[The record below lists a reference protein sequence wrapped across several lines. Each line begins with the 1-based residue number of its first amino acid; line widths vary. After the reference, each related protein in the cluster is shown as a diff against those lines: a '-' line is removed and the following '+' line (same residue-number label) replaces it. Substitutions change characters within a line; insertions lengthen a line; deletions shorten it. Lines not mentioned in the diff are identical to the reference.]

1 MSQYFYSPAQAAII
15 NSSLTLVNMG
25 CDDKITALHTIA
37 IRIMHQLW
45 KGEGTLVV
53 MPSAADREALQAIL
67 NNMGLGE
74 ITLNLCPGMPVT
86 AEDGRE
92 IAERIIR
99 LKKHNHKVDT
109 LPVHTYNAYAD
120 DILSTFE
127 ARFSKA
133 NHEFSW
139 RQMLDYYLK
148 SAPDD
153 RVEKLVGD
161 LSGIAF
167 ECTAEERSELRSFIA
182 DALHLYRRDFE
193 LNRSFTL
200 LPSGIRHDE
209 ALNNRLE
216 EISHTL
222 FVLREAAESLRD
234 RYMLHMRW
242 MRFSYTDEIAGRT
255 MSLENRLQLLHAD
268 LVDLLN
274 EKHQGEQR
282 GTMAV
287 SRLMHEF
294 HNLFSD
300 LASFDIVPKQHFREV
315 TRDMLVSVENA
326 LIATS
331 ERYQQI
337 PAQVSVK
344 LKSVNRHN
352 TQDPVLE
359 DLESDLHALV
369 QRINDTQLFEKPFE
383 VNTQSFKKQADVAT
397 SIVKKLENAHLEL
410 HKELPYYHW
419 LEFLQA
425 SEPKAV
431 AVLTSLLS
439 FDPAE
444 WSALFESWY
453 ACEWLTRNID
463 IRYAGLGSSAAMQ
476 MYASLY
482 NDYCLCNCNQAVANA
497 GMGTEVF
504 MKALKKDA
512 ADIHEVIFRNSKLTR
527 PVRWKSWIE
536 SCGSSMA
543 DVFPVLL
550 IDNDADLQWPGTSAY
565 RHLVFYR
572 QHDPNVELMQLF
584 SSVYSWFSANEAGLD
599 FYLTQQFNYTVVS
612 SGEVGRSQK
621 LALARTQAEALFA
634 LGIQPEIFG
643 MKQGSIIS
651 FASGFIN
658 EWLEE
663 HLYDAGIKRLTDTEE
678 GMNMLTAAL
687 LERSDSIFLITEDN
701 VINPEDTNTLVW
713 QHHLLDCIKSAGCV
727 HVNIDTALLYR
738 TNGSS
743 LRAVINHI
751 RRHHTFSA
759 KETTKQ
765 LRFAFD

>member
-1 MSQYFYSPAQAAII
+1 MSQYFHSPAQAAII
-15 NSSLTLVNMG
+15 NSSLTLANIG
-25 CDDKITALHTIA
+25 CDDNLTALHTIA

-53 MPSAADREALQAIL
+53 MPSADDREALQAIL
-67 NNMGLGE
+67 NNMGLGD
-74 ITLNLCPGMPVT
+74 ITLNLCTGMPVT

-92 IAERIIR
+92 LAERIMR
-99 LKKHNHKVDT
+99 LKKHNHEVDL
-109 LPVHTYNAYAD
+109 LPAHSYIAHAD
-120 DILSTFE
+120 GILSTFE
-127 ARFSKA
+127 ARFSQS
-133 NHEFSW
+133 NHEMSW
-139 RQMLDYYLK
+139 RQMLDFYLK

-161 LSGIAF
+161 LGGIAF
-167 ECTAEERSELRSFIA
+167 ECTSEEQNELRSFIA

-193 LNRSFTL
+193 LYRNFTL

-216 EISHTL
+216 EISHAL

-234 RYMLHMRW
+234 RYMSHMRW
-242 MRFSYTDEIAGRT
+242 LRFSYTDEITGRT
-255 MSLENRLQLLHAD
+255 MSLENRLRLLHAD
-268 LVDLLN
+268 ILDHLS
-274 EKHQGEQR
+274 EQKQGEQR
-282 GTMAV
+282 STMAV

-294 HNLFSD
+294 HKLFSELSSLD
-300 LASFDIVPKQHFREV
+300 LVTRQHFREI
-315 TRDMLVSVENA
+315 TTDMLVSVENA
-326 LIATS
+326 LAVIS
-331 ERYQQI
+331 EKYQQI
-337 PAQVSVK
+337 PAQILVR

-359 DLESDLHALV
+359 DLESDLLALV
-369 QRINDTQLFEKPFE
+369 QRINDTQLFEKDFE
-383 VNTQSFKKQADVAT
+383 VNTLSFKKQIDIVT

-410 HKELPYYHW
+410 QKELPYYHW

-453 ACEWLTRNID
+453 AGEWLARNID
-463 IRYAGLGSSAAMQ
+463 IRHAGLSTSASMQ

-482 NDYCLCNCNQAVANA
+482 NDYCICNCNQAVAKA
-497 GMGTEVF
+497 GSNIEVF
-504 MKALKKDA
+504 MKAVKKDTP
-512 ADIHEVIFRNSKLTR
+512 DVHEVIFRNTKPSR

-536 SCGSSMA
+536 SCGTSMA

-550 IDNDADLQWPGTSAY
+550 IDKDEDLQWPGPSAFRHLIFY
-565 RHLVFYR
+565 RH
-572 QHDPNVELMQLF
+572 QDPNVELMQLF
-584 SSVYSWFSANEAGLD
+584 STVYSWFSANETGMD
-599 FYLTQQFNYTVVS
+599 FYLTHQFNYTVVS
-612 SGEVGRSQK
+612 SGEFGRSQK
-621 LALARTQAEALFA
+621 LTLARTQAEALFS
-634 LGIQPEIFG
+634 LGRQPEIFG

-651 FASGFIN
+651 FASDYIN

-687 LERSDSIFLITEDN
+687 LERSENIFLITEDN
-701 VINPEDTNTLVW
+701 VINPEETNTLVW

-727 HVNIDTALLYR
+727 HINIDTALLYR

-759 KETTKQ
+759 KETIKQ

>member
-15 NSSLTLVNMG
+15 NSSLTLANIG
-25 CDDKITALHTIA
+25 CDDKLTALHTLA

-53 MPSAADREALQAIL
+53 MPSAADREDLQGIL
-67 NNMGLGE
+67 NNMGLGD
-74 ITLNLCPGMPVT
+74 ITLDLCTGMPVT
-86 AEDGRE
+86 AEDGRDM
-92 IAERIIR
+92 AERIMR
-99 LKKHNHKVDT
+99 LKKHNQAVDL
-109 LPVHTYNAYAD
+109 LPAHTYNAHVD
-120 DILSTFE
+120 GILSTFE
-127 ARFSKA
+127 ARFSQS
-133 NHEFSW
+133 NHELSW
-139 RQMLDYYLK
+139 RQMLDYYLT

-161 LSGIAF
+161 LGGIAF
-167 ECTAEERSELRSFIA
+167 ECTSAERSELRSFIA

-193 LNRSFTL
+193 LYRSFTL

-216 EISHTL
+216 EISHAL

-234 RYMLHMRW
+234 RYTSHMRW
-242 MRFSYTDEIAGRT
+242 LRFSYMDEITGRT
-255 MSLENRLQLLHAD
+255 MSLENRLRLLHAD
-268 LVDLLN
+268 LLDHLSGQ
-274 EKHQGEQR
+274 KQGEQR
-282 GTMAV
+282 STMAV

-294 HNLFSD
+294 HNLFSE
-300 LASFDIVPKQHFREV
+300 LSTLDIVSRQHFREV
-315 TRDMLVSVENA
+315 TRDMLLPVEGA
-326 LIATS
+326 LIAIT

-337 PAQVSVK
+337 PTQVSVR

-359 DLESDLHALV
+359 DLESDLQALV
-369 QRINDTQLFEKPFE
+369 QRINDTQLFEKAFE
-383 VNTQSFKKQADVAT
+383 VNTQSFKKQTDVVI

-410 HKELPYYHW
+410 QKELPYYHW

-439 FDPAE
+439 FDPSE

-453 ACEWLTRNID
+453 ACEWLARNID
-463 IRYAGLGSSAAMQ
+463 IRHSGLSSSASMQ

-482 NDYCLCNCNQAVANA
+482 NDFCQCNCNQAVARA
-497 GMGTEVF
+497 GSNIEIF
-504 MKALKKDA
+504 MKSVKKDA
-512 ADIHEVIFRNSKLTR
+512 PDVHEVIFRNSKLSR

-536 SCGSSMA
+536 SCGASMA

-550 IDNDADLQWPGTSAY
+550 IDNDADLQWPGPSAY

-572 QHDPNVELMQLF
+572 HHDPNVELMQLF
-584 SSVYSWFSANEAGLD
+584 STVYSWFSANETGID
-599 FYLTQQFNYTVVS
+599 FYLSHQFNYTVVS
-612 SGEVGRSQK
+612 SGEVRGSQK

-634 LGIQPEIFG
+634 LGRQPEIFG

-678 GMNMLTAAL
+678 GMHMLTAAL
-687 LERSDSIFLITEDN
+687 LERSDNIFLITEDN

-743 LRAVINHI
+743 LRSVINHI
-751 RRHHTFSA
+751 KRHHTFSA